1 MRFQTMAILQYAR
14 FKKLGYSTNES
25 MSLGYTFALFYAIMK
40 NKRWYGNKKK
50 YDNKNQ
56 DNSTTKIEGQ
66 YQEEKNTMNI
76 FGLNLEYVE
85 VNGEKF
91 FKMAGKIC
99 DLNQWKNG
107 VVLKINNIDLYN
119 KALDKAM
126 EIINTV
132 DETILKNN
140 NKFFN
145 KVYKPIR
152 DEFFDMVEGKV
163 MV

>member
-14 FKKLGYSTNES
+14 FKKLGYSTNEA

-40 NKRWYGNKKK
+40 NRRWYCGKKK
-50 YDNKNQ
+50 ESNKNHPI
-56 DNSTTKIEGQ
+56 TKSEVQ
-66 YQEEKNTMNI
+66 SQEEKKTINI

-85 VNGEKF
+85 VNGERF

-107 VVLKINNIDLYN
+107 VVLKINDVDLYN

-126 EIINTV
+126 EIVNST
-132 DETILKNN
+132 DEVILKSN

-152 DEFFDMVEGKV
+152 DEFFNMVKGNALV
-163 MV
+163 